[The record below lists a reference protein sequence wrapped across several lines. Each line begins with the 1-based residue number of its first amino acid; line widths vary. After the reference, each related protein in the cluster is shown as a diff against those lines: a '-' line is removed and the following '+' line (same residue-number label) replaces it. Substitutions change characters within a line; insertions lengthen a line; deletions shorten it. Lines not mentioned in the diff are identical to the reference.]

1 MKYIPLLLF
10 FTLIACSSPERND
23 NSDNSLATDMGPEE
37 AAQDSLFKA
46 VMAIHDEV
54 MPEMDRIYR
63 LRRRATHLAD
73 SLQNQT
79 AVPLPADS
87 LRAIARRL
95 EEADEAMMNWMRSN
109 DFQFEDMSHEEIMQE
124 LEAEREKIIIVKET
138 MLNSIKEAEATLTQ
152 FDGA

>member
-1 MKYIPLLLF
+1 MKYISLLLIPIIF
-10 FTLIACSSPERND
+10 ACTSPDND
-23 NSDNSLATDMGPEE
+23 NASDNTQTAETGPEA

-63 LRRRATHLAD
+63 LRRRLTGLAD
-73 SLQNQT
+73 SLQNQ
-79 AVPLPADS
+79 AVVSIPADS
-87 LRAIARRL
+87 LRAMAIRL

-124 LEAEREKIIIVKET
+124 LETEREKIIIVKEK
-138 MLNSIKEAEATLTQ
+138 MLNSIEEAEAALTQ